1 MNAKSGLRVKSGL
14 LCGAVLFF
22 VGAGTAMGET
32 KKVKPPTQSEHYDE
46 LYARYLTQAKT
57 PAPAPEQFGWMNG
70 LGSDSRAR
78 RLNDLISIRVEENI
92 AASGTADAATSKATS
107 TNNSITGLLG
117 LTKFLP
123 SAIDPT
129 ALANTKSDNGFKGS
143 GATNR
148 AGTLSA
154 LMTARVAEVLPSGD
168 LVVEGVREIG
178 INGDR
183 QMVVLTGVVRAV
195 DVGPTNMVSSTQI
208 GQLRIQYFGQGL
220 IKDSLNP
227 GWLLRILNK
236 VF

>member
-1 MNAKSGLRVKSGL
+1 MNANSGLRV
-14 LCGAVLFF
+14 LCGAVLLF
-22 VGAGTAMGET
+22 VCAGNAAGET

-46 LYARYLTQAKT
+46 LYARYLTQAKA

-78 RLNDLISIRVEENI
+78 RVNDLISVRVEENI
-92 AASGTADAATSKATS
+92 TASGTADASTSKATNTS
-107 TNNSITGLLG
+107 NSITGLLG

>member
-1 MNAKSGLRVKSGL
+1 MNVKAGIRALTAVALVVGCAGSAVAQSKAKK
-14 LCGAVLFF
+14 ATP
-22 VGAGTAMGET
+22 ADN
-32 KKVKPPTQSEHYDE
+32 YDE
-46 LYARYLTQAKT
+46 IYAHYLQQSRT
-57 PAPAPEQFGWMNG
+57 PPQSAPDQWGWMNG
-70 LGSDSRAR
+70 LTSDSRAR
-78 RLNDLISIRVEENI
+78 RVNDLVTVRVEESI
-92 AASGTADAATSKATS
+92 TASGSAGASTSKATNTS
-107 TNNSITGLLG
+107 NSIGGLFG
-117 LTKFLP
+117 LSKILP

-148 AGTLSA
+148 AGTLST
-154 LMTARVAEVLPSGD
+154 LMTARVADVLPSGD
-168 LVVEGVREIG
+168 LLIEGVREIG

-195 DVGPTNMVSSTQI
+195 DVGPNNVVSSTQI

-227 GWLLRILNK
+227 GWLLRVLNK